1 MRISELAR
9 RAGISARML
18 RHYDALGLVK
28 PSGRTMAGYREY
40 AEADV
45 WRLFQVE
52 SMRTLGLGLAEVGR
66 ALGQQAPR
74 PDTLIDELISRSQ
87 LRLAAEQELLARLGA
102 VRAALPADWPTVLE
116 IVQLL
121 NKLDSADAPVR
132 QRAALDAAISG
143 APVAERV
150 AQALLQEQDPNVAG
164 ALRWALGRAE
174 GAGIGVLAAALRLPD
189 AEVRER
195 AVVALAYVG
204 SAEAFDLLRGS
215 LADSSAAI
223 RYRVA
228 RVLGAQGVQ
237 DAIPLLVEQIAIG
250 DHDVEA
256 ADTLV
261 GLAEDPA
268 VARRIV
274 SRFKAAMAGSHNQA
288 RVRISQALAEIP
300 GAAATALLARL
311 ATDREPVVARSAA
324 YVIGVRSG
332 MADESLR

>member
-52 SMRTLGLGLAEVGR
+52 SLRTLGLGLAEVGR

-102 VRAALPADWPTVLE
+102 VRAALPADWPKVLE

-132 QRAALDAAISG
+132 QRAALDVAISG
-143 APVAERV
+143 APVAARV

-174 GAGIGVLAAALRLPD
+174 GASIGVLAAALRLPD

-204 SAEAFDLLRGS
+204 SAEAFDLLRGAF
-215 LADSSAAI
+215 ADSSAAI
-223 RYRVA
+223 RYRAA
-228 RVLGAQGVQ
+228 RVLGAQGAQ

-256 ADTLV
+256 ADTLAE
-261 GLAEDPA
+261 LAEDPA

-274 SRFKAAMAGSHNQA
+274 SRFEAAMAGSHNQA

-311 ATDREPVVARSAA
+311 ATDREPAVARSAA